1 MENVDIEKNLNDYLK
16 PVEDKEGF
24 AVDSMEKAEWAL
36 KKIAEHKAECK
47 RIADFANE
55 QIAKIQA
62 WAEEQAEAHEN
73 DVKFF
78 EGLLMP
84 FAAAELEGKKTK
96 TLKMPSGKMSF
107 KKATT
112 YERDEKALLAFV
124 KETGMVDFVKVEEK
138 LNWNEM
144 KKSCTVTEDGKL
156 VTEDGEIV
164 PSVRVFVSEKFS
176 VEV

>member
-1 MENVDIEKNLNDYLK
+1 MKTAEMEKNLNDYLQ
-16 PVEDKEGF
+16 PEEAKEGF
-24 AVDSMEKAEWAL
+24 VIDSMEKAEWAL

-62 WAEEQAEAHEN
+62 WADEQAEAHEN

-96 TLKMPSGKMSF
+96 TIKMPSGKMSF

-112 YERDEKALLAFV
+112 YERDEKALLVFV
-124 KETGMVDFVKVEEK
+124 KETGMQDFVKVEEK

-144 KKSCTVTEDGKL
+144 KKSCTVTADGKL
-156 VTEDGEIV
+156 VTEDGEVI